1 MNSIP
6 TFAVIG
12 HPNEGKS
19 SVVSTLVEDDQIR
32 ISPMPGETV
41 QSRTYPVT
49 IDGRAVVAFVDT
61 PGFQNPVQTL
71 GWMRL
76 DNGAP
81 DKLLDRFL
89 AHFGRD
95 PGMSHECELM
105 RPVAQGAG
113 IIYVLDASRP
123 MRQVDRA
130 EMEILRLTGRP
141 RMAILNCKTGEEGFL
156 DEWKAELRKH
166 FNMVRTFN
174 AVGATFS
181 ERIRLLE
188 SLRAMEQDW
197 EHALGRVVE
206 AFVQDW
212 KRRNAECA
220 ALACD
225 FLRRVLTLTET
236 AVLPDRA
243 AAQDLEK
250 MLVSRL
256 EERIRVEESRL
267 HEQVCRLFR
276 HSHFAFVLPE
286 QSVLRQDLF
295 SRTTWTVFGLGRSK
309 LVTAAAATGGAAGL
323 ALDLATASISMGV
336 FAAAGS
342 VTAGLAAFF
351 QGDRLARSRVLGKEV
366 GQRLVEVGPLGTVQ
380 WIYILLDRFLLHY
393 WYVAN
398 WSHARRT
405 TDLLPVD
412 AGDGGKQGLT
422 DAWPRQARGLCAEY
436 FRALSGGKSADS
448 LQLEV
453 SMRRLL
459 EDELERISSL

>member
-1 MNSIP
+1 MNTVP

-41 QSRTYPVT
+41 QARTYPVS
-49 IDGRAVVAFVDT
+49 IDGRTVVAFVDT

-76 DNGAP
+76 HAAGAHN
-81 DKLLDRFL
+81 LLDSFL
-89 AHFGRD
+89 EHFDQD
-95 PGMSHECELM
+95 PGMTHECELL
-105 RPVAQGAG
+105 RPLRQGAA

-141 RMAILNCKTGEEGFL
+141 RMAILNCKTGEEEFL
-156 DEWKAELRKH
+156 EEWKAELRKH

-174 AVGATFS
+174 AVRATFS

-197 EHALGRVVE
+197 EQALGQVVA
-206 AFVQDW
+206 AFVLDW

-225 FLRRVLTLTET
+225 FLRRVLTLTE
-236 AVLPDRA
+236 RA
-243 AAQDLEK
+243 ALSENQTVAEVEK
-250 MLVSRL
+250 RLVARL
-256 EERIRVEESRL
+256 EERIRTEESRL

-276 HSHFAFVLPE
+276 HGHLSFALPE

-295 SRTTWTVFGLGRSK
+295 SRTTWTIFGLGRSK

-336 FAAAGS
+336 FAATGS
-342 VTAGLAAFF
+342 VAAGLAAFF
-351 QGDRLARSRVLGKEV
+351 QGDRLARSRVLGIGV
-366 GQRLVEVGPLGTVQ
+366 GQRQIQVGPLGTVQ
-380 WIYILLDRFLLHY
+380 WVYVLLDRFLLHY

-405 TDLLPVD
+405 TDLLPAIQEKSD
-412 AGDGGKQGLT
+412 KQGLT
-422 DAWPRQARGLCAEY
+422 DAWPRQARGLCADF
-436 FRALSGGKSADS
+436 FRAVTSGQSADS
-448 LQLEV
+448 LAREASL
-453 SMRRLL
+453 RRLL
-459 EDELERISSL
+459 EDELDRMSAL